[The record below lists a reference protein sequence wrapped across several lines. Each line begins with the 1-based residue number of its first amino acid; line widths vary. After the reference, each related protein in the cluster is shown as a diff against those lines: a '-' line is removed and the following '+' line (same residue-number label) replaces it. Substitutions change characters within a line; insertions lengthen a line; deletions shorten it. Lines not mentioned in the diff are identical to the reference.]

1 MSTVNVP
8 DVTLSPEIVI
18 DPQILVVRP
27 TAVEFCPIRTSVTRY
42 PASEPEPTL
51 YVPPMLAL
59 AELVLESAAVVF
71 EWVVGNESFDGAG
84 PSMRWM

>member
-8 DVTLSPEIVI
+8 VVTLAPKIVI

-42 PASEPEPTL
+42 PASDPELTL
-51 YVPPMLAL
+51 YAPPMLTL
-59 AELVLESAAVVF
+59 AELVPEAAAVVF
-71 EWVVGNESFDGAG
+71 EWVVGNASFDGAG
-84 PSMRWM
+84 PR